1 MNPVRVSLNNRKPRA
16 APSGILREVAAPGG
30 RANVSMTSRP
40 DTARILITHR
50 CPRQDCRA
58 RIRTPGDRIGRLE
71 AACPAC
77 GEAVVLDVD
86 AALKERRAVHQCAL
100 CPGREFFIRK
110 DFPQRLGLVAVILAG
125 LVASVFFY
133 GENIPATFATLGV
146 LVLIDAGI
154 YLLVGRVTV
163 CYRCRAEYRGVAYN
177 SDHQG
182 FDLATSEKYK

>member
-1 MNPVRVSLNNRKPRA
+1 MMSKPDA
-16 APSGILREVAAPGG
+16 K
-30 RANVSMTSRP
+30 
-40 DTARILITHR
+40 RILITHR
-50 CPRQDCRA
+50 CPKDYCRA
-58 RIRTPGDRIGRLE
+58 LIRTPGDRTGRVETL
-71 AACPAC
+71 CPAC

-86 AALKERRAVHQCAL
+86 AAVMEQRVVRKCAL

-110 DFPQRLGLVAVILAG
+110 DFPQRLGMVAVVLAG
-125 LVASVFFY
+125 LIASVFFY
-133 GENIPATFATLGV
+133 YENIPATFATLGALV
-146 LVLIDAGI
+146 LVDAVI